1 MCLVP
6 AASMLFDARLRDD
19 NAPIPGI
26 ALARAVTPTFGRSS
40 KHELAIRDKKQN
52 TQYPL
57 DFNCHQRLS
66 TKSTIT
72 LPSWAFKFAQKV
84 ILSAELA
91 HGATSCTWGWPMGP
105 TGARGG
111 GRFVAKLTESKWT
124 FGLMPKELVPRPWGY
139 RPVFG
144 KDSGRPCG
152 LAWLATRIGITAVIF
167 YFRCI
172 RGVISVV
179 LQMARRK

>member
-1 MCLVP
+1 MTLG
-6 AASMLFDARLRDD
+6 L
-19 NAPIPGI
+19 G
-26 ALARAVTPTFGRSS
+26 ALAECVKIVPHRAQRVSRPGSSRRKKCSEIPRTRSLFFLGGQNCRWTFLLTDYASDQKLDGFGTLCSSRSLL
-40 KHELAIRDKKQN
+40 ERLQP
-52 TQYPL
+52 YPL

-111 GRFVAKLTESKWT
+111 G
-124 FGLMPKELVPRPWGY
+124 GL
-139 RPVFG
+139 
-144 KDSGRPCG
+144 
-152 LAWLATRIGITAVIF
+152 
-167 YFRCI
+167 
-172 RGVISVV
+172 
-179 LQMARRK
+179 

>member
-1 MCLVP
+1 VELP
-6 AASMLFDARLRDD
+6 LLDD
-19 NAPIPGI
+19 SAGEMESKFEEGTIDFQAGTEAVLQKLLAP
-26 ALARAVTPTFGRSS
+26 S
-40 KHELAIRDKKQN
+40 KH
-52 TQYPL
+52 PL

-111 GRFVAKLTESKWT
+111 G
-124 FGLMPKELVPRPWGY
+124 GL
-139 RPVFG
+139 
-144 KDSGRPCG
+144 
-152 LAWLATRIGITAVIF
+152 
-167 YFRCI
+167 
-172 RGVISVV
+172 
-179 LQMARRK
+179 